1 MKIGYYYRIAIFF
14 LATIAT
20 WAQEQKGF
28 YVPYQMPTH
37 AFVRFNTFVANPA
50 LPLGVNYQ
58 EHHAGL

>member
-1 MKIGYYYRIAIFF
+1 MKRGRYYRICILF
-14 LATIAT
+14 LTMVST

-50 LPLGVNYQ
+50 APSVVN
-58 EHHAGL
+58 